1 MIFVYIIAGILLGI
15 LIAWLCLKGK
25 IQTTQ
30 QLDKRVIEENNSL
43 RQLNSDLLQQHSNL
57 TTKLVEA
64 NNELKIIEI
73 KKEES
78 AKQIK
83 ELEQWAEDAG
93 NALYDAAVKKAEVN
107 IELALTELTAK
118 YTNAEEAC
126 RKAYAQVMN
135 EGAKELQEAMSGN
148 GNEMSKLNA
157 QLDDLRSKMASAV
170 EANKRAEE
178 LKTKTEFY
186 KLQLSEVDTQEIEM
200 LRNVAPYL
208 RDKEPLNKVIWKCYY
223 EKPTTDLIGRV
234 VGSGIHCGIYKI
246 TNLENGMCY
255 VGQAVKIGR

>member
-30 QLDKRVIEENNSL
+30 QLDKRVIEENDSL

-83 ELEQWAEDAG
+83 E
-93 NALYDAAVKKAEVN
+93 
-107 IELALTELTAK
+107 
-118 YTNAEEAC
+118 C
-126 RKAYAQVMN
+126 RHTSY
-135 EGAKELQEAMSGN
+135 
-148 GNEMSKLNA
+148 
-157 QLDDLRSKMASAV
+157 LRS
-170 EANKRAEE
+170 
-178 LKTKTEFY
+178 
-186 KLQLSEVDTQEIEM
+186 
-200 LRNVAPYL
+200 
-208 RDKEPLNKVIWKCYY
+208 
-223 EKPTTDLIGRV
+223 
-234 VGSGIHCGIYKI
+234 
-246 TNLENGMCY
+246 
-255 VGQAVKIGR
+255 